1 MILLI
6 GASSGIGLELI
17 KELVKYDA
25 FKVTY
30 NKKKIDIKIKNRKR
44 LFTKPLDIG
53 SEKNIKKFI
62 ENYSKILKRVTFI
75 NLASISVDKLIN
87 QIPSKKIG
95 KIKNI
100 SNIIQAIIKF
110 DYINTAEIKTDGG
123 L

>member
-6 GASSGIGLELI
+6 GAFSGIGLVLI
-17 KELVKYDA
+17 KELVKYDDV
-25 FKVTY
+25 KVTY

>member
-6 GASSGIGLELI
+6 GAFSGIGLVLI

-110 DYINTAEIKTDGG
+110 NYINTAEIKTDGG

>member
-17 KELVKYDA
+17 KELVKYDDVIA
-25 FKVTY
+25 TY

-110 DYINTAEIKTDGG
+110 NYINTAEIKTDGG

>member
-6 GASSGIGLELI
+6 GAFSGIGLVLI

-25 FKVTY
+25 VKVTY

-110 DYINTAEIKTDGG
+110 NYINTAEIKTDGG

>member
-6 GASSGIGLELI
+6 GAFSGIGLVLI

-25 FKVTY
+25 VKVTY

>member
-6 GASSGIGLELI
+6 GALSGIGLVLI

-25 FKVTY
+25 VKVTY

-75 NLASISVDKLIN
+75 NLASISVYKLIN

-110 DYINTAEIKTDGG
+110 NYINTAEIKTDGG

>member
-6 GASSGIGLELI
+6 GAFSGIGLVLI

>member
-17 KELVKYDA
+17 KELVKYDDVIA
-25 FKVTY
+25 TY